1 MDSLAGLIKKRL
13 GEILIDAG
21 LIKGEDLD
29 KALDIQRKT
38 KGSLGQILVDM
49 GLVDRDQVMKAL
61 SSQLGVSYISL
72 SDYLIDPETITYVP
86 RELAKKYMLV
96 PIGKDGDKLIVAMAH
111 PWDIKAIDHIR
122 SITGMPVK
130 TVIASEDEIKKII
143 DQYYEQST
151 GTTLEEMVKEIGEEY
166 YEEEEVEVDRL
177 REMAEETPVV
187 KFVNLL
193 LAKAIQERASDIH
206 IEPRKDVVKVRYR
219 IDGILR
225 DMFDSTKELHPAVV
239 SRIKILGGM
248 NIAERRLPQ
257 DGRYVTKM
265 GNKEVDLRISSLPT
279 IFGEKIVI
287 RLLNKSA
294 AILTLEELGFSGEDY
309 DKFKNLIK
317 KPYGIILVTGPTGSG
332 KTTSLYS
339 AIQVLNTPERNI
351 ITVEDPVEYQ
361 IDGVNQVQVNPKID
375 LRFSTA
381 LRSILRQDPDII
393 LIGEIRDLET
403 ARIAMQSAI
412 TGHLV
417 LSTLHTND
425 AASALT
431 RLVEMGVEP
440 FMVASSVIGI
450 IAQRLVRKICPRCK
464 YEYEPTEDIR
474 LEFQKVGLIKEGDT
488 FKLAKGKGCSYCNNT
503 GYRGR
508 TVVGEILVLNSKIRA
523 MVLERVSSDVIRDY
537 AKKELGMATLKESAM
552 RKVMEMV
559 TSFDESLRVVS

>member
-1 MDSLAGLIKKRL
+1 MKVLAGLVKKRL
-13 GEILIDAG
+13 GEILVDAG
-21 LIKGEDLD
+21 LITKEDLER
-29 KALDIQRKT
+29 ALEIQRKT

-49 GLVDRDQVMKAL
+49 GLVTKEQVMKAL

-72 SDYLIDPETITYVP
+72 GDYLIDPEAITYVP

-96 PIGKDGDKLIVAMAH
+96 PIGKDGDRLIVAMAH
-111 PWDIKAIDHIR
+111 PWDVRAIDHIR
-122 SITGMPVK
+122 SITGMPIR

-143 DQYYEQST
+143 DQYYETSV
-151 GTTLEEMVKEIGEEY
+151 GTSFEEVVREIGEDY
-166 YEEEEVEVDRL
+166 YEEDVEVNRL

-193 LAKAIQERASDIH
+193 LARAVQERASDIH
-206 IEPRKDVVKVRYR
+206 IEPRKDIVKVRYR
-219 IDGILR
+219 IDGMLR
-225 DMFDSTKELHPAVV
+225 DMFDSSKDLHSAVI

-248 NIAERRLPQ
+248 DIAERRLPQ
-257 DGRYVTKM
+257 DGRYVTKV
-265 GNKEVDLRISSLPT
+265 GNKEIDLRISSLPT
-279 IFGEKIVI
+279 IYGEKIVI
-287 RLLNKSA
+287 RLLDKSA
-294 AILTLEELGFSGEDY
+294 ALLTLEELGYSKDNY
-309 DKFKNLIK
+309 DRFKELIK

-339 AIQVLNTPERNI
+339 AIQILNTPEKNI

-361 IDGVNQVQVNPKID
+361 IDGINQVQVNPKID
-375 LRFSTA
+375 LKFSTA

-403 ARIAMQSAI
+403 ARIAIQAAL

-431 RLVEMGVEP
+431 RLIEMGIEP
-440 FMVASSVIGI
+440 FMVASSVLGI

-464 YEYEPTEDIR
+464 YEYEPTEDVK
-474 LEFQKVGLIKEGDT
+474 LEFKEMGLIDDGTD

-503 GYRGR
+503 GFRGR
-508 TVVGEILVLNSKIRA
+508 TVVGEILVLDNKIRA
-523 MVLERVSSDVIRDY
+523 MVLEKKSSDVIKEY
-537 AKKELGMATLKESAM
+537 AQKEKGMITLREDAM
-552 RKVMEMV
+552 RKVMEAI
-559 TSFDESLRVVS
+559 TSFDEALRVVS

>member
-1 MDSLAGLIKKRL
+1 MAGIVKKRL
-13 GEILIDAG
+13 GEILVDAG
-21 LIKGEDLD
+21 LITKEDLE
-29 KALDIQRKT
+29 KALEIQRKT

-49 GLVDRDQVMKAL
+49 GLVTKDQVMKAL

-72 SDYLIDPETITYVP
+72 DDYIIDPEAITYVP

-96 PIGKDGDKLIVAMAH
+96 PIGKDGDKLIIAMAH
-111 PWDIKAIDHIR
+111 PWDVRAIDHIR
-122 SITGMPVK
+122 SITGMPTR
-130 TVIASEDEIKKII
+130 TVIASEDEIKRII
-143 DQYYEQST
+143 DQYY
-151 GTTLEEMVKEIGEEY
+151 GTNVSNSFEDVVREIGEDY
-166 YEEEEVEVDRL
+166 QNEEDVEINRL

-193 LAKAIQERASDIH
+193 LARAIQERASDIH
-206 IEPRKDVVKVRYR
+206 IEPRKNIVRVRYR

-225 DMFDSTKELHPAVV
+225 DMFDSSKELHPAVV

-248 NIAERRLPQ
+248 DIAERRLPQ
-257 DGRYVTKM
+257 DGRYVTGV
-265 GNKEVDLRISSLPT
+265 GNREVDLRISSLPT
-279 IFGEKIVI
+279 IYGEKIVI
-287 RLLNKSA
+287 RLLDKSA
-294 AILTLEELGFSGEDY
+294 ALLTLEELGYSKDNY
-309 DKFKNLIK
+309 DRFKELIK

-351 ITVEDPVEYQ
+351 ITVEDPVEYE
-361 IDGVNQVQVNPKID
+361 IEGINQVQVNPKID

-403 ARIAMQSAI
+403 ARIAIQAAL

-440 FMVASSVIGI
+440 FMVASSVLGI

-464 YEYEPTEDIR
+464 YEYEPTDDVK
-474 LEFQKVGLIKEGDT
+474 LEFKELGLIKDSEN
-488 FKLAKGKGCSYCNNT
+488 FKLSKGKGCSYCNNT
-503 GYRGR
+503 GFRGR
-508 TVVGEILVLNSKIRA
+508 TVVGEILVMDDKIRA
-523 MVLERVSSDVIRDY
+523 MVLEKKSSDVIKEY
-537 AKKELGMATLKESAM
+537 AKREKGMITLREDAM
-552 RKVMEMV
+552 RKVLEAV
-559 TSFDESLRVVS
+559 TSFDEALRVVS

>member
-21 LIKGEDLD
+21 LIKREDLD

-122 SITGMPVK
+122 SITSMPVK

-143 DQYYEQST
+143 AQYYEQST
-151 GTTLEEMVKEIGEEY
+151 GTTIEEMVKEIGEGY

-287 RLLNKSA
+287 RLLDKSA
-294 AILTLEELGFSGEDY
+294 ALLTLEELGFSGEDY